1 MSDHEEIK
9 RQINRIRQG
18 GLEERRAAVNELV
31 AQGEPAVGPLIA
43 ALLAEPDPDP
53 RWYLAGALGR
63 IGSPGVAPLLAAMKE
78 HSDHDF
84 RRYAAAAL
92 GEVRGSA
99 IRPLIGALQDP
110 DREIRQFAALALC
123 RIGDPAVGPLK
134 EACAE
139 GGDVEARARQV
150 LWKLGEAGLAA
161 LVEDSNTPDS

>member
-18 GLEERRAAVNELV
+18 GLEERRAAVDELV

-99 IRPLIGALQDP
+99 IRPLIRIRTGRSGSLPRLHSAGSGIPRSALSRRRVQ
-110 DREIRQFAALALC
+110 R
-123 RIGDPAVGPLK
+123 AVMWRHGHGRCSGNSGK
-134 EACAE
+134 
-139 GGDVEARARQV
+139 Q
-150 LWKLGEAGLAA
+150 GL
-161 LVEDSNTPDS
+161 